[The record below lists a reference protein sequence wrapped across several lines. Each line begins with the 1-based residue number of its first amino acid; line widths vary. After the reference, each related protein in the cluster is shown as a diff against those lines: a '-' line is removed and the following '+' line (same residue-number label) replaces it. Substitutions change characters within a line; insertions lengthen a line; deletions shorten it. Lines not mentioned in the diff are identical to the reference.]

1 MFYEENVYADD
12 LNAYRIF
19 PATTA
24 NNQILE
30 SLRLS
35 QTELHGWGKANQIE
49 FEAGKESMHILSSS
63 EGYGKKFKM
72 LGVVFDVPLTMRQ
85 AVDEL
90 VTEAGWK
97 LKMLIRTRRFY
108 TNAELVVLYKSHLLS
123 FLEYRSPAIY
133 HAKREVLWR
142 LDRIQSKFLDDAGL
156 NEADALMEFNLA
168 PLSARRDIAM
178 MGVIHRAVLRKGPP
192 HFRKHF
198 VLGNGGKLI
207 DPRHTIG
214 GPLIARSA
222 LGLVAVYNFLPQHW
236 KDAKDV
242 KSFQSKLQTVMKERL
257 KDNCEDWAASFSPR
271 IPLLKHPL
279 SR

>member
-1 MFYEENVYADD
+1 
-12 LNAYRIF
+12 
-19 PATTA
+19 
-24 NNQILE
+24 
-30 SLRLS
+30 
-35 QTELHGWGKANQIE
+35 
-49 FEAGKESMHILSSS
+49 
-63 EGYGKKFKM
+63 M

-178 MGVIHRAVLRKGPP
+178 MGVIHRSVLRKGPP

-214 GPLIARSA
+214 GPRIARSA

-271 IPLLKHPL
+271 IPLLRHPL
-279 SR
+279 R